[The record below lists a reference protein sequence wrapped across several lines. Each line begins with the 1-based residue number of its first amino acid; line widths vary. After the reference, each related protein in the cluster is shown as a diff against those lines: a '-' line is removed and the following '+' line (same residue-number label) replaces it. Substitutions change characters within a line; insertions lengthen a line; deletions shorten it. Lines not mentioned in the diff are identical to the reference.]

1 MTILT
6 PFSYV
11 GIPPTPSGETERA
24 VREVLARMDPLLGIM
39 WVPTVFRNERA
50 GRWEGRY
57 ALTCAW
63 PRADKRWAQ
72 VQSGEVAE
80 QDAVDIIGWLC
91 TDMQD
96 AQSVP
101 VTGEGVETRVLELLG
116 KMDNTRYP
124 WKQRMLATIEK
135 NVKRHQATKN
145 DALNLTHDV
154 AEHFYRQAKGV
165 PQSTGANFNSEG
177 KLV

>member
-1 MTILT
+1 MNILT
-6 PFSYV
+6 PFSYL
-11 GIPPTPSGETERA
+11 GIPPTPNPETERQ
-24 VREVLARMDPLLGIM
+24 VREVLARMDSLLGIM
-39 WVPTVFRNERA
+39 WVPTVFNNERA

-63 PRADKRWAQ
+63 PRADKRWKQ
-72 VQSGEVAE
+72 VQDGEIAE
-80 QDAVDIIGWLC
+80 QDALDIIGWLC

-101 VTGEGVETRVLELLG
+101 ASGEGVENRVLELLG
-116 KMDNTRYP
+116 AMDNTRYP

-135 NVKRHQATKN
+135 NVKRHATTKN
-145 DALNLTHDV
+145 DALDLTHGV
-154 AEHFYRQAKGV
+154 ADYYYRQAKNV